1 MNVVRILGDTV
12 NPMPES
18 LIGDKFII
26 ILEKKMKIRLSVAI
40 LLCTLLT
47 WTGLAQAQTAAHYP
61 AGAEGIKGP
70 QLPPP
75 GFYLRDYNYIYFAD
89 EFPEGPPEFDLAA
102 YIQAPRLVWIT
113 NRKVLGGFYGMDIL
127 IPFAYQDLDF
137 TGFGDSDFDLSD
149 IFVEPMTI
157 SWHEQK
163 FDAAIG
169 YGFWAPTGDFTS
181 SMADIDSGKGFWSH
195 MLTGGVTYYPDEAKT
210 WSISALNRWEF
221 KQKRDIDNFK
231 AGQYWTIDW
240 GVAKSITPTFELG
253 LAGYHQMAVTDA
265 KVNSE
270 SIPDMKDHATALGP
284 EVTFAFPAN
293 MFFIS
298 ARYLFEVD
306 TSNRPEGTTVNVTF
320 TKKF

>member
-1 MNVVRILGDTV
+1 
-12 NPMPES
+12 
-18 LIGDKFII
+18 
-26 ILEKKMKIRLSVAI
+26 
-40 LLCTLLT
+40 
-47 WTGLAQAQTAAHYP
+47 
-61 AGAEGIKGP
+61 
-70 QLPPP
+70 
-75 GFYLRDYNYIYFAD
+75 
-89 EFPEGPPEFDLAA
+89 
-102 YIQAPRLVWIT
+102 
-113 NRKVLGGFYGMDIL
+113 MDIL

>member
-1 MNVVRILGDTV
+1 
-12 NPMPES
+12 
-18 LIGDKFII
+18 
-26 ILEKKMKIRLSVAI
+26 LEKKMKIRISVAL
-40 LLCTLLT
+40 LLCAFLALA
-47 WTGLAQAQTAAHYP
+47 GPAQAQTAAHYP

-89 EFPEGPPEFDLAA
+89 QFAVGPPEFDLVA

-113 NRKVLGGFYGMDIL
+113 SRKVLGGFYGMDIL
-127 IPFAYQDLDF
+127 IPFAYQDLDYI
-137 TGFGDSDFDLSD
+137 GFGDSDFDLSD
-149 IFVEPMTI
+149 IFVEPVTI

-181 SMADIDSGKGFWSH
+181 SMGDIDSGKGFWSH

-221 KQKRDIDNFK
+221 KQEQEETGVT
-231 AGQYWTIDW
+231 AGQYWTVDW
-240 GVAKSITPTFELG
+240 GVAKSVTPTFEVG
-253 LAGYHQMAVTDA
+253 IAGYHQMAVTDA
-265 KVNSE
+265 SVDSQ

-306 TSNRPEGTTVNVTF
+306 TSNRPEGNTINVTF